1 MNAWKTRLAFGSPDL
16 ALSLLFATV
25 NGWFLYYL
33 VTIIGLP
40 PLLAGA
46 AFVFGRVLDGLLDP
60 LIGAW
65 ADRHRRKPVIA
76 LSLPFAA
83 AGFVALWIVPALL
96 PDARAAAGATAAVFA
111 GFALAYTGVSVPR
124 LAMMPTV
131 VPGYDARTGQASVD
145 MGFVFV
151 AVLIASTAFPGVVA
165 ALGTGGALAAS
176 GPRVWMLVACGIAVL
191 AVLAYLP
198 FLFFIREPV
207 RPSATGPRPGLRT
220 VLAGLAGLRRSP
232 GALATL
238 LLFAGTVLTLVS
250 LQSILP
256 FWLDR
261 GPGLSAG
268 GQSLVLLTVFA
279 CTIGS
284 LPFWAAL
291 ARRLC
296 KLRCLMT
303 GICVTLAGLAIAM
316 TLAPGSA
323 GTPGLYLSAALAG
336 GGAGALSMC
345 PWAMIPDIAEAHTRR
360 LGAAAEGIASAA
372 FTMTNKLAAATA
384 LLLNALALAAM
395 DRHGLA
401 GSAPWAH
408 LSLPAALAGGTL
420 VIAAALYGLQP
431 GLSRRAPDPTR

>member
-1 MNAWKTRLAFGSPDL
+1 M
-16 ALSLLFATV
+16 
-25 NGWFLYYL
+25 
-33 VTIIGLP
+33 
-40 PLLAGA
+40 
-46 AFVFGRVLDGLLDP
+46 
-60 LIGAW
+60 
-65 ADRHRRKPVIA
+65 
-76 LSLPFAA
+76 
-83 AGFVALWIVPALL
+83 ALWIVPALL

-220 VLAGLAGLRRSP
+220 VPRGPCGPAP
-232 GALATL
+232 GHRAPLPRCCSSR
-238 LLFAGTVLTLVS
+238 GTVLTLVS

-261 GPGLSAG
+261 GPGHVGGRGNPSSCSRSSPARSA
-268 GQSLVLLTVFA
+268 A
-279 CTIGS
+279 CR
-284 LPFWAAL
+284 FWAAL

-323 GTPGLYLSAALAG
+323 GNARPLSLSAALAG
-336 GGAGALSMC
+336 GRRRRAQHVPLGDDPRHRRG
-345 PWAMIPDIAEAHTRR
+345 PYPPPRGRRRGHR
-360 LGAAAEGIASAA
+360 LGRLHHDQQACRRNRAS
-372 FTMTNKLAAATA
+372 
-384 LLLNALALAAM
+384 
-395 DRHGLA
+395 
-401 GSAPWAH
+401 S
-408 LSLPAALAGGTL
+408 
-420 VIAAALYGLQP
+420 
-431 GLSRRAPDPTR
+431 